1 MSTSIKQTLNP
12 RFNANTTS
20 NAFFIDI
27 LQKGDGSLLEL
38 KSLFPRHVRHVAG
51 SPNIK
56 REFECRAEQCNVN
69 EASQAHLL
77 NVVSLASGPDGS
89 VFIGDFNLVRRVSPK
104 GEVFTVLQFEDSLR
118 DFDYD
123 LCVSPKDGS
132 LYLSHAKKHQVWKL
146 KSLERKEIRNP
157 SANWEIAVGTGDRC
171 VPGDECGDNG
181 PALKAK
187 LNYPK
192 GLAIGK
198 IFPPFS
204 LFARVFKS
212 DFPC

>member
-1 MSTSIKQTLNP
+1 MDV
-12 RFNANTTS
+12 
-20 NAFFIDI
+20 FIGV
-27 LQKGDGSLLEL
+27 LQKGDGSLMEL
-38 KSLFPRHVRHVAG
+38 KSLFPRLVRHVAG
-51 SPNIK
+51 SQHGEK
-56 REFECRAEQCNVN
+56 RAFECRAEQCNVN
-69 EASQAHLL
+69 EASQARLL

-89 VFIGDFNLVRRVSPK
+89 LFIGDFNLVRRLTPQ

-123 LCVSPKDGS
+123 LCVSPQDGA

-198 IFPPFS
+198 ILLLFPKLIKRQIENFG
-204 LFARVFKS
+204 R
-212 DFPC
+212 

>member
-1 MSTSIKQTLNP
+1 M
-12 RFNANTTS
+12 
-20 NAFFIDI
+20 
-27 LQKGDGSLLEL
+27 EL
-38 KSLFPRHVRHVAG
+38 KSLFPRLVRHFVG
-51 SPNIK
+51 SQNRK
-56 REFECRAEQCNVN
+56 REFECKEEECNVN
-69 EASQAHLL
+69 EPSQAHLL

-89 VFIGDFNLVRRVSPK
+89 LFIGDFNLVRRVTPQ

-123 LCVSPKDGS
+123 LCVSPKDGK
-132 LYLSHAKKHQVWKL
+132 LYLSHAKKHQVWSI
-146 KSLERKEIRNP
+146 KSLQRKEIRNP

-198 IFPPFS
+198 NEPFNS
-204 LFARVFKS
+204 QEFLYYSSVLYFSHRWNDVHK
-212 DFPC
+212 